1 MAVKYHINEVDIYK
15 FITDTFND
23 NSSLGKIVM
32 SIGYYFL
39 DENGNNGGFVK
50 RFTQSKGRFDVKQTF
65 DDDTYELQNDSFVPM
80 GISSLN
86 ANYLAHDK
94 IKEITYEPIIELMVY
109 IENDITYKVIEL
121 VIQEIR
127 AKLIQ
132 YQTTLDVEFLNLD
145 GGANITETLKVIAM
159 AGEIDYGQLA
169 TIQGRRYLSISMPLT
184 LEVTNYGEYA
194 NQETIY
200 LSVPSVNNGEYVEMY
215 PISWNY
221 GTGIDTD
228 GAQTL
233 NDKSLLNLDRAK
245 IIKHVPKTTAFGFAM
260 AVQIDFKNE
269 ILYKIFKD
277 SRKPTQATS
286 TEIWK
291 IKSEIKVLDTDIESE
306 TYGTYV
312 VDDNLT
318 LEEEE
323 FILDKKAPIGE
334 LSKGEKI
341 VYVLT
346 FLPRW
351 ALLS

>member
-15 FITDTFND
+15 LITDLVND
-23 NSSLGKIVM
+23 NSSLGKIKM

-50 RFTQSKGRFDVKQTF
+50 RFTQSKGRFDVKTSF
-65 DDDTYELQNDSFVPM
+65 DDDTYELENESFVPM
-80 GISSLN
+80 SIQNLN

-94 IKEITYEPIIELMVY
+94 IKEITYEPVIELLVY
-109 IENDITYKVIEL
+109 AENDITYKVIEL

-132 YQTTLDVEFLNLD
+132 YQTTLDVEFLNLE

-159 AGEIDYGQLA
+159 AGEIDYGQIVR
-169 TIQGRRYLSISMPLT
+169 IQGKAYLSISMPLT

-200 LSVPSVNNGEYVEMY
+200 LSVPSVNSGAFVEMY
-215 PISWNY
+215 PIAWNY
-221 GTGIDTD
+221 GVGIDTE
-228 GAQTL
+228 GSQTL
-233 NDKSLLNLDRAK
+233 NDKSLLKLDRAK
-245 IIKHVPKTTAFGFAM
+245 FIKHVPKTTAFGFSM
-260 AVQIDFKNE
+260 AVQIDFRNE

-286 TEIWK
+286 TEIWT
-291 IKSEIKVLDTDIESE
+291 IKSEMKVFNTSTKEYE
-306 TYGTYV
+306 
-312 VDDNLT
+312 VDNDLT
-318 LEEEE
+318 LTED
-323 FILDKKAPIGE
+323 FILDKKAPIEE

-341 VYVLT
+341 IYALT
-346 FLPRW
+346 FMPVW
-351 ALLS
+351 AVLS